1 MESYNYDRIIS
12 DKIPNYTWDYVYR
25 YTKEEENK
33 NFDTSRYY
41 AIISFICTSD
51 TQCLTNKCID
61 GYCMFNIENSTEFCI
76 YIYIIQFLY
85 HLYIHCGNVVGEI
98 CKTNKECASVKCLRN
113 GYCYAPPNRPSDS
126 DGIYDIF
133 EFFVYFCTLYSN
145 FYIY

>member
-12 DKIPNYTWDYVYR
+12 DKIPNYT
-25 YTKEEENK
+25 
-33 NFDTSRYY
+33 RYY

-61 GYCMFNIENSTEFCI
+61 GYCMFNIENSTEF
-76 YIYIIQFLY
+76 L
-85 HLYIHCGNVVGEI
+85 GEI

-133 EFFVYFCTLYSN
+133 EFFVYFCTLCIITPIKENKDKKGTCMNYMIDTILTKVCTYVKCE
-145 FYIY
+145 FRRKI